1 MSRGNGYKGSEEI
14 MNSGAQGNMEII
26 PFNNRGKKY
35 SFYTFQFKS
44 KVSPVTVKIN
54 NEQICLDDDTFSMG
68 RDDCPISS
76 FVVVTP
82 NVQFTWIGAFV

>member
-1 MSRGNGYKGSEEI
+1 MSRGSGYKGSPAV
-14 MNSGAQGNMEII
+14 MNSGAQGEMEII
-26 PFNNRGKKY
+26 PLNSRGKNY

-68 RDDCPISS
+68 KDDAPIHS

-82 NVQFTWIGAFV
+82 NVQFTWIGAFI